1 MRLRIGQGY
10 DVHRLVE
17 GRPLVLGGES
27 IPFPLGL
34 DGHSDAD
41 VLLHALGDA
50 LLGAAGLG
58 DLGEHFPP
66 GEERWRGAS
75 SVDLLA
81 HILALVRAAGWR
93 VLSCDLT
100 LIAQAPRLA
109 PYRDAIRQRL
119 AGLLAVEATA
129 VGLKATTN
137 EGLGALG
144 RGEGMAALA
153 VVLLGDRETEPE
165 DWASGTLEL
174 GPAIGEIPEGSEP
187 A

>member
-1 MRLRIGQGY
+1 MKLRVGQGY
-10 DVHRLVE
+10 DVHRLVA
-17 GRPLVLGGES
+17 GRKLMLGGEEV
-27 IPFPLGL
+27 PFEKGL

-58 DLGEHFPP
+58 DLGQHFPP
-66 GEERWRGAS
+66 SDERWRDAS
-75 SVDLLA
+75 SVDLLGR
-81 HILALVRAAGWR
+81 IVGLVMGAGWF

-100 LIAQAPRLA
+100 LIAEAPRLS
-109 PYRDAIRQRL
+109 PYRDRIRARVASAL
-119 AGLLAVEATA
+119 GVEVDA

-153 VVLLGDRETEPE
+153 VVLLGDREAAGGG
-165 DWASGTLEL
+165 ASAAGT
-174 GPAIGEIPEGSEP
+174 GAAGSESRRRSGG
-187 A
+187 

>member
-1 MRLRIGQGY
+1 MKLRVGQGY
-10 DVHRLVE
+10 DVHRLVA
-17 GRPLVLGGES
+17 GRPLMLGGEA
-27 IPFPLGL
+27 IPFDKGL

-58 DLGEHFPP
+58 DLGQHFPP
-66 GEERWRGAS
+66 SDERWRGVS
-75 SVDLLA
+75 SMDLLGR
-81 HILALVRAAGWR
+81 IVGLVMGAGWF

-100 LIAQAPRLA
+100 LIAEAPKLM
-109 PYRDAIRQRL
+109 PYRDRIRGRIAAAL
-119 AGLLAVEATA
+119 GVELDA

-153 VVLLGDRETEPE
+153 VVLLGDRE
-165 DWASGTLEL
+165 ASRGEGGTGTHEKRRS
-174 GPAIGEIPEGSEP
+174 GG
-187 A
+187 

>member
-1 MRLRIGQGY
+1 MKLRIGQGY

-17 GRPLVLGGES
+17 GRPLVLGGET
-27 IPFPLGL
+27 IPFDKGL

-50 LLGAAGLG
+50 LLGAAGRG
-58 DLGEHFPP
+58 DLGQHFPP
-66 GEERWRGAS
+66 SDERWRGANS
-75 SVDLLA
+75 MDLLGR
-81 HILALVRAAGWR
+81 IVGLVLGGGWR

-100 LIAQAPRLA
+100 LVAEAPRLA
-109 PYRDAIRQRL
+109 PYRDRIRARIAAAL
-119 AGLLAVEATA
+119 GVDVEA

-153 VVLLGDRETEPE
+153 VVLLGDREAAGEAGRERPTR
-165 DWASGTLEL
+165 SG
-174 GPAIGEIPEGSEP
+174 G
-187 A
+187 